1 MNGLLYQL
9 FSVPSIERV
18 YHWMALVPLL
28 TTKINFRLMLCLKMI
43 QFASWLWLFFGAN
56 IETCDEGRNKL
67 LYLEAFVIYM
77 IIISDLKF
85 RRRFLFSCIFLM
97 CATIDQNTRDSR
109 TPTMRA
115 QSLRIVF
122 SSHEGFQNGEQ
133 QTLPSY
139 TFLLNC
145 LWSFTNCTLKIKQ
158 HLKSVISVFKSC
170 GWEERRDDTFWEIRS
185 KWLSWRRTIGSSDKI
200 AHELQVS
207 VSIQSTKKS
216 SYCSTF

>member
-56 IETCDEGRNKL
+56 IETCDERRNNL

-77 IIISDLKF
+77 IIISDLKL

-97 CATIDQNTRDSR
+97 CTTIDQNTRDSR

-115 QSLRIVF
+115 QPLQIVF
-122 SSHEGFQNGEQ
+122 RSHDGFQNGKSHVC
-133 QTLPSY
+133 TLPAVPSFI
-139 TFLLNC
+139 FLSSDLIC
-145 LWSFTNCTLKIKQ
+145 SWFYTNCTSFKKCNIFFQGLWMKGKKRR
-158 HLKSVISVFKSC
+158 HFFRKFDPNGFRGGELSV
-170 GWEERRDDTFWEIRS
+170 RLIR
-185 KWLSWRRTIGSSDKI
+185 
-200 AHELQVS
+200 
-207 VSIQSTKKS
+207 
-216 SYCSTF
+216 